1 MCPPRSRI
9 LWAGG
14 RQNCILAAPNEFCR
28 RPVRVTV
35 RGGDSPEHQLP
46 IPCASTKQVRQ
57 LWGNPHPPL
66 EEGPLGPR
74 GEALRPGGRGSRS
87 DILALSVSATGERWA
102 ADPERTTVDNRR
114 PSTKLL

>member
-35 RGGDSPEHQLP
+35 RGGDTPEHQLP
-46 IPCASTKQVRQ
+46 SPCFSTEQRFASYGGT
-57 LWGNPHPPL
+57 PT
-66 EEGPLGPR
+66 PR
-74 GEALRPGGRGSRS
+74 SRR
-87 DILALSVSATGERWA
+87 DL
-102 ADPERTTVDNRR
+102 
-114 PSTKLL
+114 